1 MDLTKLGVYFGYNPT
16 PVQETPPITT
26 GNGWNVGATGGI
38 DTIGGDQYGNFKHD
52 PGLIARL
59 DAFDNQQVRPTVFL
73 GVTKDFYA

>member
-1 MDLTKLGVYFGYNPT
+1 MALTKIGAYFGYNPP

-26 GNGWNVGATGGI
+26 GNGWNAGATGGI
-38 DTIGGDQYGNFKHD
+38 DAIGGNQYGNFKHD

-59 DAFDNQQVRPTVFL
+59 DAFDNQLVRPTAFL